1 MIYKAQKIKWFFF
14 RSIYISNILGNT
26 TQNLILKFNLKKK
39 GIDKLFTIM
48 YLYFKGSKTKK
59 LSALKKRRVKSVKII
74 NYDLTP

>member
-1 MIYKAQKIKWFFF
+1 
-14 RSIYISNILGNT
+14 
-26 TQNLILKFNLKKK
+26 
-39 GIDKLFTIM
+39 M